1 MTYYVGILDGDRDV
15 WGVSIPDVPG
25 CYGGGATPEA
35 AIADAIS
42 ALREVAAHH
51 NANGIAL
58 SEPRSMRDILNDESV
73 DCSAAESLVMVP
85 LLLDRG
91 RSVKANISLDAGLL
105 EAIDEEA
112 ERAGLT
118 RSSFLASA
126 AVDKIEHIAPRFK
139 NQILAKG
146 GVGSTVR
153 RTSKGTKRGRSA
165 SIRGKT
171 KADGR
176 HKNKKQN

>member
-1 MTYYVGILDGDRDV
+1 MTYYVGILDGDKDV

-25 CYGGGATPEA
+25 CYGGGPTPEA
-35 AIADAIS
+35 AIADATS

-51 NANGIAL
+51 AANGVTL
-58 SEPRSMRDILNDESV
+58 SEPRSMRDILSDKTLDLSEG
-73 DCSAAESLVMVP
+73 ESLVMVP

-105 EAIDEEA
+105 EAIDAEA

-126 AVDKIEHIAPRFK
+126 AIDKIERAGPRATRRPRG
-139 NQILAKG
+139 QG
-146 GVGSTVR
+146 GSSRMTR
-153 RTSKGTKRGRSA
+153 RDANGTTPPAARR
-165 SIRGKT
+165 
-171 KADGR
+171 R
-176 HKNKKQN
+176 HKRKR

>member
-1 MTYYVGILDGDRDV
+1 MTYYVGILDGGKQV

-25 CYGGGATPEA
+25 CYGAGGTPED

-51 NANGIAL
+51 AANGTAL
-58 SEPRSMRDILNDESV
+58 AAPRSARDIVKDEAV
-73 DCSAAESLVMVP
+73 DFAAAESLVMIP

-126 AVDKIEHIAPRFK
+126 ALDKIEHGALRARG
-139 NQILAKG
+139 QAA
-146 GVGSTVR
+146 
-153 RTSKGTKRGRSA
+153 RGR
-165 SIRGKT
+165 KP
-171 KADGR
+171 KAR
-176 HKNKKQN
+176 PRRA